1 MVDLS
6 LYFSLASSFLFLA
19 LCQEEKCLI
28 RVQKENARLH
38 SENFLWHLR
47 QILNQHQ
54 HSLAEIKEIYF
65 TSTPSGQ
72 TGLRVSLTFLATLKV
87 LNAKIKIYHL
97 NTLLLQAGKNKC
109 ISLLTIDSR
118 ESKYYAAIYEEKKC
132 LLEAQII
139 SQETLKNLTKEFPDF
154 ALVKDYQNVNFL
166 TNFQELKSE
175 FVPLNSEEEID
186 YY

>member
-6 LYFSLASSFLFLA
+6 LYFSLASSFLFLT
-19 LCQEEKCLI
+19 LYQNEKCLI
-28 RVQKENARLH
+28 SIQKENARLH

-47 QILNQHQ
+47 QILNQYQ
-54 HSLAEIKEIYF
+54 HSLKEIKEIYF

-72 TGLRVSLTFLATLKV
+72 TGLRVSLTFLTTLQV
-87 LNAKIKIYHL
+87 LNPKIKIYHL

-132 LLEAQII
+132 LLETKII
-139 SQETLKNLTKEFPDF
+139 SQEELKNLTKEFPDF
-154 ALVKDYQNVNFL
+154 ALLKDYQNVNFL
-166 TNFQELKSE
+166 TNFQGLKSE
-175 FVPLNSEEEID
+175 FILLHDVEEID
-186 YY
+186 Y